1 MRWDLLQS
9 TEDEA
14 SNPII
19 QHQLE
24 IESQLS
30 PETQYDLNFFS
41 LLHNSYKYRLE
52 QQRIIAKLSRKRRA
66 RSPSQLT
73 TST

>member
-1 MRWDLLQS
+1 MRCDLLQS

-14 SNPII
+14 PNPII

-24 IESQLS
+24 VESQLS
-30 PETQYDLNFFS
+30 PEQQYDFKLLS
-41 LLHNSYKYRLE
+41 LMHYSDKYRLE
-52 QQRIIAKLSRKRRA
+52 QQRIIAKLSRKRRT